1 MDNLLQLFKQMESR
15 ISTTINSNG
24 LIKSDQKNS
33 SGINSVMDKNKSDG
47 SSTISNSNSV
57 TNPINSM
64 Q

>member
-33 SGINSVMDKNKSDG
+33 SSINSVMDKNKSDG